1 MVNHV
6 SANPEVSGRQAYDN
20 VVQQV
25 PRNERDSI
33 PTYDCLRSSLDRT
46 RRKHIPPIPATIND
60 VAINGRWCLTKD
72 GDQFL
77 SKLDNGWGIA
87 VFCTREALMCLG
99 DCNDTYKDA
108 TFKSV
113 PRPYMQFLTIHGFYR
128 DRVIP
133 FVYALMTDKHIGSY
147 RQIMRHIKR
156 RYRRLTNNDLSP
168 QNIVSDFET
177 GMITAAETEIPQ
189 ARMCGCFFHFCRSI
203 WRRLQK
209 EGLRNAFNRRLAL
222 RRCVRKMMAIA
233 YLPLAVVRQNFQLF
247 RQDAT
252 TQRLCHNCP
261 GLRELLTYFQRNYL
275 NGQFSPV
282 IWNVYQRNM
291 DNRTNNHVECKYIHV

>member
-99 DCNDTYKDA
+99 DCND
-108 TFKSV
+108 
-113 PRPYMQFLTIHGFYR
+113 I
-128 DRVIP
+128 
-133 FVYALMTDKHIGSY
+133 
-147 RQIMRHIKR
+147 
-156 RYRRLTNNDLSP
+156 
-168 QNIVSDFET
+168 
-177 GMITAAETEIPQ
+177 
-189 ARMCGCFFHFCRSI
+189 
-203 WRRLQK
+203 
-209 EGLRNAFNRRLAL
+209 
-222 RRCVRKMMAIA
+222 
-233 YLPLAVVRQNFQLF
+233 
-247 RQDAT
+247 
-252 TQRLCHNCP
+252 
-261 GLRELLTYFQRNYL
+261 
-275 NGQFSPV
+275 
-282 IWNVYQRNM
+282 
-291 DNRTNNHVECKYIHV
+291 YI

>member
-1 MVNHV
+1 MAYVVQGSRGGKILIHEGYRYQKNRIRLNAIHWRCWRNTCRAPLRTAVFDIQNAPNNIDVLHVSEHDHQEDQETIDSASIRQRMVNHV

-33 PTYDCLRSSLDRT
+33 PTYDCIRSSLDRT

-99 DCNDTYKDA
+99 DCNDIYIDA

-177 GMITAAETEIPQ
+177 GMITAAETEFPKL
-189 ARMCGCFFHFCRSI
+189 GCVAVSFISAEVSGGDF
-203 WRRLQK
+203 
-209 EGLRNAFNRRLAL
+209 
-222 RRCVRKMMAIA
+222 RKRDFEM
-233 YLPLAVVRQNFQLF
+233 PLTDVL
-247 RQDAT
+247 
-252 TQRLCHNCP
+252 H
-261 GLRELLTYFQRNYL
+261 
-275 NGQFSPV
+275 
-282 IWNVYQRNM
+282 
-291 DNRTNNHVECKYIHV
+291 